1 MNLNYLWVFLLAAAP
16 VWELRGSIPAGMFG
30 FDLPWPG
37 VFFASV
43 IGNIFPV
50 PFILLFL
57 GPVTRVLSR
66 IGFME
71 KMIQWVFK
79 RTQRQSA
86 IVTKYERIGLMLFVA
101 VPLPGTGAWTGSLIA
116 FLLGMSLRNSFLPI
130 ALGVFIAGVI
140 VVTLCLLGWI
150 GALIAGVSLGIL
162 AVLGLWKF

>member
-1 MNLNYLWVFLLAAAP
+1 MAAAP
-16 VWELRGSIPAGMFG
+16 IWELRGAIPVGMFG

-50 PFILLFL
+50 PFIILFL
-57 GPVTRVLSR
+57 GPVSRVLSR
-66 IGFME
+66 NQFME
-71 KMIQWVFK
+71 KMMNWIFK
-79 RTQRQSA
+79 RTRRQSA

-101 VPLPGTGAWTGSLIA
+101 VPLPGTGAWTGSFIA
-116 FLLGMSLRNSFLPI
+116 FLLGMDLKTAFLPV
-130 ALGVFIAGVI
+130 AMGVFIAGVI

-150 GALIAGVSLGIL
+150 GALIAGISLAVL